1 MGYFLGDN
9 IPFYVHESVPKFKK
23 ADKSIFDFKICFHLK
38 IEEVKDLVEQE
49 GKLRDNQLA

>member
-1 MGYFLGDN
+1 MSMRVSG
-9 IPFYVHESVPKFKK
+9 VPKLKK

-49 GKLRDNQLA
+49 GKLRNNQRA